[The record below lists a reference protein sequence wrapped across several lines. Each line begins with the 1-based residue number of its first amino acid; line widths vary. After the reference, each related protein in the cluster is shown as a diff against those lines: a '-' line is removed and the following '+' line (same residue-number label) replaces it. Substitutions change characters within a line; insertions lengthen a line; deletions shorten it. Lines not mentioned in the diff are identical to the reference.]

1 VLDEDG
7 GRHVAGKAV
16 FYSEVVDLLKVLHE
30 WFLEEEIV
38 VWPHAQAHFF
48 LDFTHT
54 GMSLSVSLGL
64 VGNTWHVMW
73 LMCHV
78 AVALHLQI
86 HWLSL

>member
-1 VLDEDG
+1 MLDEDG

-38 VWPHAQAHFF
+38 VWSHAQAHFF
-48 LDFTHT
+48 LDFTHR

-64 VGNTWHVMW
+64 VDNT
-73 LMCHV
+73 
-78 AVALHLQI
+78 
-86 HWLSL
+86 